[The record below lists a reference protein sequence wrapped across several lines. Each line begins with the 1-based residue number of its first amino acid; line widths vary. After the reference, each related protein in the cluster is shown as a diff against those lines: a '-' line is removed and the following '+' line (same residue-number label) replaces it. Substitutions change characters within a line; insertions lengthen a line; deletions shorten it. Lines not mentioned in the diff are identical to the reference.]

1 MLRFMVTL
9 DWFLIPEGSGEG
21 HATGIPRRIEPD
33 DEETDPDFSRTLR
46 FRPEPNVLTQAFP
59 HIISN

>member
-33 DEETDPDFSRTLR
+33 DEETDPEPCDF
-46 FRPEPNVLTQAFP
+46 VLNQMF
-59 HIISN
+59 